1 VLGLAAQRDTRLQW
15 LPHCGFGNS
24 LDVPRYSLLIPP
36 VFFDYSKNL
45 NMFFMPWLPF
55 ISMAFLGEIFLYIFL
70 TVVV

>member
-36 VFFDYSKNL
+36 AFFDYSKNL
-45 NMFFMPWLPF
+45 NMFLCHGFHLFPWHFLEKYFF
-55 ISMAFLGEIFLYIFL
+55 IFS
-70 TVVV
+70 